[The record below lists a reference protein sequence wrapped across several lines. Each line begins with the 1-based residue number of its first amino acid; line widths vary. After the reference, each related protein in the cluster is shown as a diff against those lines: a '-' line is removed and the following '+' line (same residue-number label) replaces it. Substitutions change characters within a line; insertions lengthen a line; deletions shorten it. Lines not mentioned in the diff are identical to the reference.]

1 MAFTED
7 PSGFADYRPPK
18 DNSLQEPIINT
29 PAPVA
34 PAPAPAPRLNTL
46 NDIPGIGVIT
56 FPVNGVGMEAIQS
69 VIGQPRGSAANPRS
83 HQGIDIFAPEGAN
96 VFAATAGEIIKVGE
110 NVLGGMRVSVEDP
123 QGNIHYYAHLSGFAQ
138 GIVAKNGDT
147 PGTMVSSGALLGYVG
162 STGNADGKNPH
173 LHYSINENQDNL
185 VDPVQL
191 FKSNQITYVDRQ
203 EVPGGA
209 TSNHEVTGGGDSDLD
224 QLIAEN
230 WPNGDIPEDVQW
242 KHLPPELQEVVTKNL
257 GYYASYIQHTELGPI
272 LIRGAL
278 LEQADDLI
286 LNAVKQ
292 TDWWATTDVMRRQWE
307 MLVET
312 DLGEANRQRQAR
324 TATMRDAAGKA
335 GIPLDEAQLGT
346 LSEESLKFG
355 WNEAQ
360 IIDAIVSEDRF
371 DPNGEDPQALGD
383 LRTVGENIQTMASRY
398 MLTYSPTVRYELA
411 KRIASGELEEDDLRS
426 QFITDAKGRFPHFS
440 GQLDN
445 GYTIAQLMDTRAN
458 EVGRILGI
466 DADEVDF
473 LDDPRFQSILEYDD
487 GTGEGTR
494 SMNLMETRKHLA
506 TLPEYENTAD
516 AHARGSS
523 LANTLLKKFGAI

>member
-1 MAFTED
+1 MAFIED

-18 DNSLQEPIINT
+18 RTTNT
-29 PAPVA
+29 RAPVA
-34 PAPAPAPRLNTL
+34 PAPAPRPATL

-56 FPVNGVGMEAIQS
+56 FPVNGVGMEAIQG
-69 VIGQPRGSAANPRS
+69 VIGQPRGSSANPRS
-83 HQGIDIFAPEGAN
+83 HQGIDIFAPQGAN

-110 NVLGGMRVSVEDP
+110 NGLGGMRVSVEDP
-123 QGNIHYYAHLSGFAQ
+123 QGNIHYYAHLSGFAE
-138 GIVAKNGDT
+138 GIVARNGDT

-162 STGNADGKNPH
+162 TTGNAKGTNPH
-173 LHYSINENQDNL
+173 LHYSINENRDNL

-242 KHLPPELQEVVTKNL
+242 SDLPPELQDAVSKAL
-257 GYYASYIQHTELGPI
+257 GYVTTYIQHPELGPI
-272 LIRGAL
+272 LIRGGL
-278 LEQADDLI
+278 LEQAEDLI
-286 LNAVKQ
+286 LNAIKQ
-292 TDWWATTDVMRRQWE
+292 TNWWAQTDVIRRQWE
-307 MLVET
+307 GLKIT
-312 DLGEANRQRQAR
+312 DEGEANRQRLAR
-324 TATMRDAAGKA
+324 GAVLRDAAGKA
-335 GIPLDEAQLGT
+335 GVDLLPSQLET
-346 LSEESLKFG
+346 LVEESLSLG

-360 IIDAIVSEDRF
+360 IIDAIVSEDQF

-383 LRTVGENIQTMASRY
+383 LRTITENIKMMASRY
-398 MLTYSPTVRYELA
+398 MLTYSPTVQQELSR
-411 KRIASGELEEDDLRS
+411 RIVAGELEEDDLRS
-426 QFITDAKGRFPHFS
+426 QFISDAKGRFPHFS
-440 GQLDN
+440 DQLDK
-445 GYTIAQLMDTRAN
+445 GYTITQLMDTRAN

-466 DADEVDF
+466 DAEEVDF

-487 GTGEGTR
+487 GTGEGIR
-494 SMNLMETRKHLA
+494 SMNLMETRRHLA